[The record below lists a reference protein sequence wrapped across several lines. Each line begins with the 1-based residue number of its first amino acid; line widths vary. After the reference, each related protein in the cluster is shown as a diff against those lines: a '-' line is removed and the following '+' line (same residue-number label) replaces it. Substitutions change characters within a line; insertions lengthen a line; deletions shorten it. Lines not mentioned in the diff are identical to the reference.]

1 MACDSFI
8 HICDSVWVSLHT
20 IDTANDYY
28 ELCARLGVIPD
39 PATFR
44 PLLKKVCNNPSWHKA
59 IFFVASHLHPPYTR
73 KWHAP
78 ALQRIKGH
86 IIGARR
92 TTGKKLNPRS
102 FTGVSII
109 TILQIR
115 MWVVI
120 YLLFHLQLREK
131 RINRITIISFKF
143 WKVSSRKLH
152 FRRMKVSHL

>member
-1 MACDSFI
+1 MMMMACDSFI

-20 IDTANDYY
+20 IDTANDY
-28 ELCARLGVIPD
+28 ELCARSGVIPD

-92 TTGKKLNPRS
+92 TTGKKLTGRTSVLHRHIDNNNSSNTHVSSDLFS
-102 FTGVSII
+102 FSS
-109 TILQIR
+109 TIA
-115 MWVVI
+115 
-120 YLLFHLQLREK
+120 REK
-131 RINRITIISFKF
+131 D
-143 WKVSSRKLH
+143 
-152 FRRMKVSHL
+152 